1 MEGKEL
7 ATAAAMAA
15 EIRWVGT
22 DLEPL
27 GERERDRLALFAA
40 TLQYEPGAVILREG
54 RPTPFL
60 GVLTCGRIALRLQV
74 PARGPYVVVTLEP
87 GDVFGWSALV
97 PPHRATSD
105 AVALTP
111 VRALALDAERLRDV
125 LRDDHELAAQL
136 LPIVLRCV
144 SERLTTSWHQ
154 LLDLFGMRGVDPW

>member
-1 MEGKEL
+1 MERKEL
-7 ATAAAMAA
+7 ATAAATAD

-27 GERERDRLALFAA
+27 GERERSLLAPLAA
-40 TLQYEPGAVILREG
+40 TIEYEPGVLILHEG

-60 GVLTCGRIALRLQV
+60 GILAAGRIALRLQV

-87 GDVFGWSALV
+87 GDIFGWSALV

-111 VRALALDAERLRDV
+111 VHALALDAERLRDV
-125 LRDDHELAAQL
+125 LRDDHEVAAQL

-144 SERLTTSWHQ
+144 SERLTSSWHQ
-154 LLDLFGMRGVDPW
+154 LLDLFGTRGVGPW

>member
-1 MEGKEL
+1 MEGKAR
-7 ATAAAMAA
+7 ATAPASAPVSGWA
-15 EIRWVGT
+15 GT

-27 GERERDRLALFAA
+27 GERERDRLAPIA
-40 TLQYEPGAVILREG
+40 TPVDYEPGALILHEG

-60 GVLTCGRIALRLQV
+60 GVLTAGRIALRLQV

-111 VRALALDAERLRDV
+111 VQALAFDAERLRDL

-154 LLDLFGMRGVDPW
+154 LLDLFGMRGVGPW

>member
-1 MEGKEL
+1 MPGNEL
-7 ATAAAMAA
+7 ATPGAADQNLWA
-15 EIRWVGT
+15 GT

-27 GERERDRLALFAA
+27 GQRERERLAPLAA
-40 TLQYEPGAVILREG
+40 TVEYEPGAVILHEG

-60 GVLTCGRIALRLQV
+60 GVLTAGRIALRLQV

-87 GDVFGWSALV
+87 GDAFGWSALV

-111 VRALALDAERLRDV
+111 VRALTLDAERLRDS

-154 LLDLFGMRGVDPW
+154 LLDLFGMRGIGPW

>member
-1 MEGKEL
+1 MEGNEL
-7 ATAAAMAA
+7 AAAPATAA
-15 EIRWVGT
+15 EIPWVGT

-27 GERERDRLALFAA
+27 GERERSLLAPIAA
-40 TLQYEPGAVILREG
+40 TIEYEPGALILREG

-60 GVLTCGRIALRLQV
+60 GVLAAGRIALRLQV

-111 VRALALDAERLRDV
+111 VHALAFDAERLRDA

-136 LPIVLRCV
+136 LPIVLRCL
-144 SERLTTSWHQ
+144 SDRLTTSWHQ
-154 LLDLFGMRGVDPW
+154 LLDLFGIQGVDPW

>member
-1 MEGKEL
+1 MEGNEL
-7 ATAAAMAA
+7 AAATATAA
-15 EIRWVGT
+15 EIPWVGT

-27 GERERDRLALFAA
+27 GERERSLLAPIAA
-40 TLQYEPGAVILREG
+40 TIEYEPGALILHEG

-60 GVLTCGRIALRLQV
+60 AILAAGRIALRLQV

-111 VRALALDAERLRDV
+111 VHVLALDAERLREV
-125 LRDDHELAAQL
+125 LRYDDALAAQL

-154 LLDLFGMRGVDPW
+154 LLDLFGTRGVGPW

>member
-1 MEGKEL
+1 MPGKEL
-7 ATAAAMAA
+7 ATPAAAQQNMWA
-15 EIRWVGT
+15 GT

-27 GERERDRLALFAA
+27 GERQRERLAPIA
-40 TLQYEPGAVILREG
+40 TLVEYEPGAVILHEG

-60 GVLTCGRIALRLQV
+60 GVLTAGRVALRLQV

-111 VRALALDAERLRDV
+111 VRAMALDAERLRDV
-125 LRDDHELAAQL
+125 LGDDHELAAQL

-154 LLDLFGMRGVDPW
+154 LLDLFGMRGVGPW

>member
-7 ATAAAMAA
+7 AMPAATTAEM
-15 EIRWVGT
+15 RWDGT

-27 GERERDRLALFAA
+27 GERERDLLAPIAA
-40 TLQYEPGAVILREG
+40 TIEFEPGAVILHEG

-60 GVLTCGRIALRLQV
+60 GVLTAGRIALRLQV

-87 GDVFGWSALV
+87 GDVLGWSALV

-111 VRALALDAERLRDV
+111 VRALALDAEGLRDL
-125 LRDDHELAAQL
+125 LREDHELAVQL

-154 LLDLFGMRGVDPW
+154 LLDLFGMRGVGPW

>member
-7 ATAAAMAA
+7 ATATATAAD
-15 EIRWVGT
+15 IRWVGT

-27 GERERDRLALFAA
+27 GERERARLAQIAA
-40 TLQYEPGAVILREG
+40 TIEYEPGALILHEG

-60 GVLTCGRIALRLQV
+60 GVLTAGRIALRLQV

-87 GDVFGWSALV
+87 GDVFGWSTLV

-111 VRALALDAERLRDV
+111 VLAVALDAERLRVV

-154 LLDLFGMRGVDPW
+154 LLDLFGMRGVGPW

>member
-1 MEGKEL
+1 MTGKEL
-7 ATAAAMAA
+7 ATPAAAADQNMWA
-15 EIRWVGT
+15 GT

-27 GERERDRLALFAA
+27 GELERARLAPIAA
-40 TLQYEPGAVILREG
+40 TVEYEPGAVILHEG
-54 RPTPFL
+54 RPTAFL
-60 GVLTCGRIALRLQV
+60 GVLTAGRIALRLQV

-87 GDVFGWSALV
+87 GDAFGWSALV

-111 VRALALDAERLRDV
+111 VRALALDAERLRDL

-144 SERLTTSWHQ
+144 SDRLTTSWHQ
-154 LLDLFGMRGVDPW
+154 LLDLFGMRGVGPW